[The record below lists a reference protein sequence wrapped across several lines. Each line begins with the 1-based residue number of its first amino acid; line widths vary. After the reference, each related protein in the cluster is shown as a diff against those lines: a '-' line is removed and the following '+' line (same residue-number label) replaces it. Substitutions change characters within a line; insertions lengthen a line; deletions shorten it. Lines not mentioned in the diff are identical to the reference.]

1 MLIFM
6 FGKNIYP
13 IFISHSCFPHLF
25 PILGSF
31 GRMNLHFSPMC
42 FPYLSPTLGSV
53 GCMGQGGLQMQG
65 CRNDILYRKL
75 KYNWDFL
82 HLFGVSAGII
92 EPRRSTVNTKLAS
105 TEMQSFALGV
115 VCWVNYCHYNES
127 DILVLIPH
135 IFSAHRNSVN
145 YPQFNLDSLSYC
157 KGRTLSLSLTIS
169 ARHV

>member
-1 MLIFM
+1 MSYLFAIVV
-6 FGKNIYP
+6 
-13 IFISHSCFPHLF
+13 SHICFPFWIPLAAWIYTCPPFVSHISL
-25 PILGSF
+25 PLWVPWGAW
-31 GRMNLHFSPMC
+31 GRAGYKC
-42 FPYLSPTLGSV
+42 RE
-53 GCMGQGGLQMQG
+53 G
-65 CRNDILYRKL
+65 CRNNILYRKP

>member
-1 MLIFM
+1 ME
-6 FGKNIYP
+6 KIYIP
-13 IFISHSCFPHLF
+13 YLF
-25 PILGSF
+25 PIVVSHIYFPFWVPLAAWIYTSLPFVSHIYLPLWVPWGAW
-31 GRMNLHFSPMC
+31 GRAGYKC
-42 FPYLSPTLGSV
+42 RE
-53 GCMGQGGLQMQG
+53 G